1 MMQNS
6 QTAQQRPAELF
17 ISRLRTKTAPAHQA
31 LEALPISR
39 AIVSPTVSREDYTA
53 YLNAMADA
61 VHDLETRIFPRIS
74 SLIPDL
80 QERRKLPHILD
91 DLVFY
96 GAPKSHFQRVFTI
109 GENTSEAFAMGI
121 VYVMEGSVLGGRMI
135 LKNLNNSLGMNNES
149 GARYFHGYGAETGSR
164 WKSFMELLAG
174 HETAHDCGDDIIGG
188 ANHAFAAIHQHFL
201 QHS

>member
-6 QTAQQRPAELF
+6 PTAQQRPADFF
-17 ISRLRTKTAPAHQA
+17 ISRLRTKTAPAHRA
-31 LEALPISR
+31 LEELPISK
-39 AIVSPTVSREDYTA
+39 AIVSPTVSRQDYAA

-61 VHDLETRIFPRIS
+61 VHDLETHIFPRVS

-80 QERRKLPHILD
+80 QERRKLSLILE
-91 DLVFY
+91 DLAFY
-96 GAPKSHFQRVFTI
+96 GAPKSHFRQVFTT

-135 LKNLNNSLGMNNES
+135 LKNLDNALGMNSES
-149 GARYFHGYGAETGSR
+149 GARYFHGYGTETGSR
-164 WKSFMELLAG
+164 WKSFMEWLAG
-174 HETAHDCGDDIIGG
+174 HEAAQDCSDDIIRG